1 MESSARAADEESSD
15 KVGISNAAGVRDM
28 KFRAHMRLALLLVS
42 LLSGYL
48 PAFAAPGDLM
58 AIVNASTL
66 DRDAKDSE
74 AIATVCTAC
83 HSASQFLGAPRSNER
98 WRQVFEQMVNYGAHG
113 TDEQFGRVVKYL
125 LENLTIV
132 NVNTSP
138 VDELA
143 PSLQI
148 TQAVAR
154 KIVSRRSRRR
164 FSGMGDLENFAG
176 VNESVIQDLNG
187 KHLLQF

>member
-1 MESSARAADEESSD
+1 
-15 KVGISNAAGVRDM
+15 M
-28 KFRAHMRLALLLVS
+28 KIKANMRLAVLLAS
-42 LLSGYL
+42 LLSGYF
-48 PAFAAPGDLM
+48 PAFAAPGDLK
-58 AIVNASTL
+58 AIVSASTL
-66 DRDAKDSE
+66 DRDAKDSQ

-83 HSASQFLGAPRSNER
+83 HSASQFLGAPRSNAR
-98 WRQVFEQMVNYGAHG
+98 WRQVFEQMANYGANG
-113 TDEQFGRVVKYL
+113 TDEQLGRVVKYL

-132 NVNTSP
+132 NVNTSQ

-154 KIVSRRSRRR
+154 KIVSRRSRRH
-164 FSGMGDLENFAG
+164 FSGMKDLENFAG
-176 VNESVIQDLNG
+176 VNKSVIQELNG

>member
-1 MESSARAADEESSD
+1 MNI
-15 KVGISNAAGVRDM
+15 KVYI
-28 KFRAHMRLALLLVS
+28 RLAVLSAS

-48 PAFAAPGDLM
+48 PAFAAPGDLK
-58 AIVNASTL
+58 AIISASTL
-66 DRDAKDSE
+66 DTDTKDSE

-83 HSASQFLGAPRSNER
+83 HSASQFLGAPRSNGR
-98 WRQVFEQMVNYGAHG
+98 WRQVFEQMVNYGANG
-113 TDEQFGRVVKYL
+113 TDEQLGRVVKYL
-125 LENLTIV
+125 LETLTIV

-154 KIVSRRSRRR
+154 KIISRRSRRH
-164 FSGMGDLENFAG
+164 FSGMDDLESIAG
-176 VNESVIQDLNG
+176 VNEGVILELNR

>member
-1 MESSARAADEESSD
+1 MKIRVYVRSA
-15 KVGISNAAGVRDM
+15 V
-28 KFRAHMRLALLLVS
+28 LLVG
-42 LLSGYL
+42 LLNGYL
-48 PAFAAPGDLM
+48 PAFAAPGDLK
-58 AIVNASTL
+58 AIVSASTL

-83 HSASQFLGAPRSNER
+83 HSASQFLGAPRSNGR
-98 WRQVFEQMVNYGAHG
+98 WRQVFEQMVNYGANG
-113 TDEQFGRVVKYL
+113 TDEQLGRVVKYL
-125 LENLTIV
+125 LENLTLV

-176 VNESVIQDLNG
+176 VNKSVIQDLNG

>member
-1 MESSARAADEESSD
+1 MENSARAGGEESSD
-15 KVGISNAAGVRDM
+15 KAETSNAAGERDM
-28 KFRAHMRLALLLVS
+28 KIKAHMRLAVLLAS
-42 LLSGYL
+42 FLSGHL
-48 PAFAAPGDLM
+48 PAFAAPGDLK
-58 AIVNASTL
+58 AIVSASTL

-83 HSASQFLGAPRSNER
+83 HSASQFLGAPRSNGR
-98 WRQVFEQMVNYGAHG
+98 WRQVFEQMVNYGANG
-113 TDEQFGRVVKYL
+113 TDEQLGRVVKYL

-154 KIVSRRSRRR
+154 RIVSRRSRRH
-164 FSGMGDLENFAG
+164 FSGMEDLENIAG
-176 VNESVIQDLNG
+176 VNKIAIQELNG